1 MDKSL
6 EIMRIL
12 RVPPLG
18 KLVVELG
25 GKQFEKLEDVPDGRQ
40 RQMALAAIGELIA
53 FGGSYQK
60 LVDAGFAPPLA
71 PPPPKQEE
79 PMTAAQAAFLA
90 SLRGSEKI
98 VTDPINLVRQLAVEG
113 QVNPPA
119 PPAAVAPPVPPPTP
133 EPIPAPPP
141 ITPAAT
147 AVPPDPITQLNAIL
161 QKHLAKAPELNGQL
175 IQLEAHNGGVQLNVN
190 GTFYAKPSD
199 VPDPL
204 TRMIVK
210 AARQEWDETRGR

>member
-1 MDKSL
+1 MDKPL

-40 RQMALAAIGELIA
+40 RQMAMAAIGELIA

-71 PPPPKQEE
+71 PPPAKQEE

-90 SLRGSEKI
+90 SLRGTEKV
-98 VTDPINLVRQLAVEG
+98 VTDPINLVRQLAVEE
-113 QVNPPA
+113 QANPPA
-119 PPAAVAPPVPPPTP
+119 PPAAVAP
-133 EPIPAPPP
+133 APPP
-141 ITPAAT
+141 MSEPIAPPPPMPAAT
-147 AVPPDPITQLNAIL
+147 AVPDPVAQLNAIL
-161 QKHLAKAPELNGQL
+161 QKHLAKAPELKGQL

-204 TRMIVK
+204 TRTIVK